1 MQLWAHVNQLK
12 NTKTQKYIYLKT
24 QQKIEDKK
32 TTNGA
37 G

>member
-1 MQLWAHVNQLK
+1 MSTCK
-12 NTKTQKYIYLKT
+12 PIKKYKTQKYIYLKT